1 MTLDE
6 GRYYIYF
13 RCDNLRKSKFTAREN
28 SEFFLLLSPPCKRS
42 WEIVMRSPPPNRLGR
57 RHYVFRLSVRL
68 CVRAFIL
75 RARAEAFSDG
85 LAVDFF

>member
-1 MTLDE
+1 MKVVITFTFVAITYGKVKL
-6 GRYYIYF
+6 GIFSSYF
-13 RCDNLRKSKFTAREN
+13 RHPVNAPGK
-28 SEFFLLLSPPCKRS
+28 LSCLH
-42 WEIVMRSPPPNRLGR
+42 PPNRLGR